1 MNKNRLGQHFLRD
14 GGVLDKIIKLAGIES
29 EEVVY
34 EVGSGRGDLTER
46 LCKVSKFVYSSEIDP
61 ELYCY
66 CKEKLHFDNL
76 ELLNIDGL
84 HAGLSINFDLF
95 ISNLPYYESKNA
107 LVWLCQKRF
116 RKGLLLV
123 QKEFAEKLMSM
134 PGKKSYRSI
143 SVISQYRFFMTALLT
158 VPCYL
163 FDPPPQVD
171 SVLIEII
178 PRCPPMSKKTI
189 DDIQFLLSFRKK
201 NISFVLKYYDKSI
214 NDKLC
219 DNGLEIAKIKDMKLG
234 QLTARQIYQLSCFLN
249 KNRTSIHM

>member
-1 MNKNRLGQHFLRD
+1 MNKTRLGQHFLRD
-14 GGVLDKIIKLAGIES
+14 SGILDKIVKLAGIGS

-46 LCKVSKFVYSSEIDP
+46 LCKVSKFVYSSEIDS
-61 ELYCY
+61 ELYYY

-76 ELLNIDGL
+76 ELLNLDGL
-84 HAGLSINFDLF
+84 NDSLSINFDFF

-123 QKEFAEKLMSM
+123 QKEFAEKLMSI
-134 PGKKSYRSI
+134 PGKKNYRSI
-143 SVISQYRFFMTALLT
+143 SVISQYRFSITALLT

-163 FDPPPQVD
+163 FYPPPQVD

-178 PRCPPMSKKTI
+178 PRCPPISKKTI

-201 NISFVLKYYDKSI
+201 NVSFVLKSYNKSE
-214 NDKLC
+214 NDKVY
-219 DNGLEIAKIKDMKLG
+219 DTELEIATIKDMKLG
-234 QLTARQIYQLSCFLN
+234 QLTASQIFQLSFFLN
-249 KNRTSIHM
+249 KNGASTDM